1 MLFFDVLENIPIVLT
16 YIFPCNAMHFT
27 SIHGLQGVR
36 GHPGAISQSISEIQK
51 CAKMFANILFYRDF

>member
-1 MLFFDVLENIPIVLT
+1 MHKFCLQYVPIVLT
-16 YIFPCNAMHFT
+16 YIFPCNAGHFT

-36 GHPGAISQSISEIQK
+36 GHPGAISQSISENQK